1 MIQLLQFL
9 ATLTTALFAGA
20 ALYINIAEH
29 PARMRGDLGAALA
42 QWAISYKRATLMQAP
57 LALVGFVTS
66 GATWLFGASAWW
78 LVGGMLIGAA
88 VPFTLIVI
96 MPTNHKL
103 LAADRDA
110 ASAETRS
117 LLDRWGRLHAVRTAL
132 SLLATALM
140 LWQLSRT
147 A

>member
-1 MIQLLQFL
+1 
-9 ATLTTALFAGA
+9 
-20 ALYINIAEH
+20 
-29 PARMRGDLGAALA
+29 
-42 QWAISYKRATLMQAP
+42 
-57 LALVGFVTS
+57 
-66 GATWLFGASAWW
+66 
-78 LVGGMLIGAA
+78 MLIGAA